1 MAINFNQESVF
12 NLSPIS
18 INEVREDVHQLLVDG
33 EEIIYAFKT
42 VRDQLIFTDK
52 RIISIDVQ
60 GITGTKISYATM
72 PYAKIQYFTVQTPSV
87 AEILFADSELY
98 IVFNNGFTTKFEFKG
113 DVDIRG
119 SGKLISEFIL

>member
-1 MAINFNQESVF
+1 MAINFIQESVF

-119 SGKLISEFIL
+119 IGKLISEFIL

>member
-119 SGKLISEFIL
+119 IGKLISEFIL

>member
-12 NLSPIS
+12 NLSSIS

-119 SGKLISEFIL
+119 IGKLISEFIL

>member
-52 RIISIDVQ
+52 RIISIGLH

-72 PYAKIQYFTVQTPSV
+72 PYAKIQYFTVHTPSV

-119 SGKLISEFIL
+119 IGKLISEFIL

>member
-42 VRDQLIFTDK
+42 VRVQLIFTDK

-119 SGKLISEFIL
+119 IGKLISEFIL